1 MAKDHQDAYIVVG
14 SGVFGSSTALE
25 LIRAGH
31 KVIVLDRSEDG
42 YCAPDGASNDLNKI
56 VRADYS
62 DPHYRNLAK
71 MAISYWRR
79 SELISQYYHEVGVL
93 FHTGTSIDQDISKEY
108 IGGAIEAASSASIHE
123 LPAYGQT
130 LKPAAYEVSTTDQV
144 KGCFPVSARDRI
156 GRLNEDVSSGR
167 NKAYFNPRGGWAEAG
182 KATNA
187 ILNEAKRLGVEVY
200 GNAHVNKLLFED
212 TNDSKRVTGVRCAD
226 GRTFH
231 VQGQGQTILCVGAWS
246 EGLLRAIF
254 EEQKFSSQISLPTW
268 SSAQVVI
275 TIQLSEEQQ
284 KIYRDTPVVLCFENG
299 NYCFEPDSNGLMKIA
314 IHSGGYR
321 FPLPSTN
328 PNTPLTFPT
337 FADSINEQANETN
350 KITIKGA
357 PSSVVK
363 EARCSPDQA
372 KKILENLQYV
382 YPELAN
388 APIVYDRI
396 CFYSESLDENW
407 IIDYAP
413 GLKGLVVASGDSGHA
428 FKVSKIS
435 ISKVTNNIT
444 DYNLF
449 PLVFTDSRKPCLCK
463 DGPTTSRNID

>member
-156 GRLNEDVSSGR
+156 GRLNKDVSSVEI
-167 NKAYFNPRGGWAEAG
+167 KLTLTHVEAG
-182 KATNA
+182 
-187 ILNEAKRLGVEVY
+187 
-200 GNAHVNKLLFED
+200 
-212 TNDSKRVTGVRCAD
+212 
-226 GRTFH
+226 
-231 VQGQGQTILCVGAWS
+231 
-246 EGLLRAIF
+246 
-254 EEQKFSSQISLPTW
+254 QKQEKQP
-268 SSAQVVI
+268 
-275 TIQLSEEQQ
+275 
-284 KIYRDTPVVLCFENG
+284 
-299 NYCFEPDSNGLMKIA
+299 M
-314 IHSGGYR
+314 
-321 FPLPSTN
+321 
-328 PNTPLTFPT
+328 
-337 FADSINEQANETN
+337 
-350 KITIKGA
+350 
-357 PSSVVK
+357 
-363 EARCSPDQA
+363 
-372 KKILENLQYV
+372 QY
-382 YPELAN
+382 
-388 APIVYDRI
+388 
-396 CFYSESLDENW
+396 
-407 IIDYAP
+407 
-413 GLKGLVVASGDSGHA
+413 
-428 FKVSKIS
+428 
-435 ISKVTNNIT
+435 
-444 DYNLF
+444 
-449 PLVFTDSRKPCLCK
+449 
-463 DGPTTSRNID
+463 

>member
-1 MAKDHQDAYIVVG
+1 MPIDQDTYIVVG

-79 SELISQYYHEVGVL
+79 SDLISQYYHEVGVL
-93 FHTGTSIDQDISKEY
+93 FHTGTSVDQTI
-108 IGGAIEAASSASIHE
+108 
-123 LPAYGQT
+123 
-130 LKPAAYEVSTTDQV
+130 AYEVSSSDQF
-144 KGCFPVSARDRI
+144 KGCFPVSTRNRL
-156 GRLNEDVSSGR
+156 GRLNEDITSGR

-187 ILNEAKRLGVEVY
+187 VLDEAKRLGAQVY
-200 GNAHVNKLLFED
+200 GNAHVNKLLFQD
-212 TNDSKRVTGVRCAD
+212 RDDSKRVTGVRCAD

-231 VQGQGQTILCVGAWS
+231 IGGKGQTILCVGAWS

-254 EEQKFSSQISLPTW
+254 EEQNLNSQISLPTW

-275 TIQLSEEQQ
+275 TIQLNEEQQ

-328 PNTPLTFPT
+328 TNTPLTFPT
-337 FADSINEQANETN
+337 FADSIAEQADRTA
-350 KITIKGA
+350 KITIQGA

-363 EARCSPDQA
+363 EARCPTDQA
-372 KKILENLQYV
+372 KQILQNLHYV

-407 IIDYAP
+407 IIDHAP
-413 GLKGLVVASGDSGHA
+413 GVKGLVVASGDSGHA
-428 FKVSKIS
+428 FKVSETLGKIKS
-435 ISKVTNNIT
+435 E
-444 DYNLF
+444 Y
-449 PLVFTDSRKPCLCK
+449 
-463 DGPTTSRNID
+463 